1 MRDVKKLL
9 SIIQKELDF
18 SSGLVD
24 DEAYKL
30 LPEWSRKAFE
40 ASCKTLRVKQHLL
53 SNDTHGPTPSAEDVI
68 AVGKTARN
76 VTDTAR
82 GMVWNIRKH
91 RGLD

>member
-40 ASCKTLRVKQHLL
+40 ASCKTLRVKQNQL
-53 SNDTHGPTPSAEDVI
+53 SNDTGPTPTVQDVI
-68 AVGKTARN
+68 DIGKTARN